1 MHKNKLKIF
10 VDSAN
15 LKEIQSIDFINIDGV
30 TTNPSLAAKIAT
42 QKENRFEEYKK
53 ILVEITDYIDGSVSA
68 EVIATNFDDMMR
80 EALELRELASNITIK
95 LPITRDG
102 LKACKVLSFDHNI
115 DVNMTLCFSPNQA
128 MLAALNGAKY
138 ISPFIGRLDD
148 IGIDGLTLIE
158 DIKIIYENYQ
168 FSTQILAA
176 SVRNVS
182 HIAEV
187 MKIGVDIITMPPSLI
202 EQLYKHVLTDKGLE
216 IFLKDWNKYKSK
228 KFF

>member
-15 LKEIQSIDFINIDGV
+15 LKEIQSIDFINVDGV

-42 QKENRFEEYKK
+42 HKENRFEEYKK

-68 EVIATNFDDMMR
+68 EVIATNFEDMMR

-102 LKACKVLSFDHNI
+102 LRACKVLSFDHNI

-158 DIKIIYENYQ
+158 DIKMIYENYQ

-176 SVRNVS
+176 SLRNVS
-182 HIAEV
+182 HIIEV
-187 MKIGVDIITMPPSLI
+187 MKIGVDIITMSPSLI

-216 IFLKDWNKYKSK
+216 IFLKDWNK
-228 KFF
+228 

>member
-53 ILVEITDYIDGSVSA
+53 ILVEVTDYIDGSVSA

-216 IFLKDWNKYKSK
+216 IFLKDWNK
-228 KFF
+228 

>member
-216 IFLKDWNKYKSK
+216 IFLKDWNK
-228 KFF
+228 

>member
-15 LKEIQSIDFINIDGV
+15 LKEIQSLDFINIDGV

-53 ILVEITDYIDGSVSA
+53 ILVEITDFIDGSVSA

-216 IFLKDWNKYKSK
+216 IFLKDWSE
-228 KFF
+228 